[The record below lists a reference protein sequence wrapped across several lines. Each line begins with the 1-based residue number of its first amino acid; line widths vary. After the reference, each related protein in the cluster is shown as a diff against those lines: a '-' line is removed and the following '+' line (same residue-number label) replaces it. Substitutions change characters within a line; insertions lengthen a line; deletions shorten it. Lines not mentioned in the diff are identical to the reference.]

1 MAANDFAHKLGIRAG
16 QHVYLEGAPAEFVG
30 QRLADLPYGCRVAT
44 VLANGARPDMVILWL
59 KDKEGLEAVFQRL
72 RYLIAPDGAVW
83 AVTIA
88 QPVLWFL
95 WKALPQTRPSDV
107 LKLVVFLGV
116 LAFMGNLARRG
127 RLPRTRPILPGETVV
142 AD

>member
-16 QHVYLEGAPAEFVG
+16 QHVYLEGAPADFVG

-83 AVTIA
+83 AVIA
-88 QPVLWFL
+88 KKSARHKGSPAPDFQEALAA
-95 WKALPQTRPSDV
+95 ALPTGLVDNKTLSFDDV
-107 LKLVVFLGV
+107 EYGIRFVV
-116 LAFMGNLARRG
+116 RREL
-127 RLPRTRPILPGETVV
+127 R
-142 AD
+142 